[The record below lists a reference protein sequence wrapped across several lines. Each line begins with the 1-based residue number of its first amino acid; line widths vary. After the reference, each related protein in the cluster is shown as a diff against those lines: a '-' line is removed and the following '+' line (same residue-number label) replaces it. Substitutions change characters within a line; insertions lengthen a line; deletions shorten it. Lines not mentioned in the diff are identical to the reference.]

1 MKKFKE
7 DVLSKDFTE
16 TVLTKADVISYM
28 TQIEE
33 KKKEIAVSFAR
44 NLFMQYSGK
53 NLGVQYTDGREIYVI
68 CRGTR
73 FYVYD
78 EASPYV
84 DPIVW
89 DFNKVIED
97 FVEHDGII
105 DMDKIASYRFL
116 SREEATECLRA
127 MYMKRANKSKELFAE
142 LLTEK

>member
-7 DVLSKDFTE
+7 GVLSKDFTE
-16 TVLTKADVISYM
+16 TMLTRADAISYM

-33 KKKEIAVSFAR
+33 KKKEIAVSLAR
-44 NLFMQYSGK
+44 NFFIEYSGK
-53 NLGVQYTDGREIYVI
+53 NLAVQYADGREIYVI

-84 DPIVW
+84 DPAVW

-97 FVEHDGII
+97 FVEHNGVVG
-105 DMDKIASYRFL
+105 MEKIVSYRFL
-116 SREEATECLRA
+116 SREEATECLKA